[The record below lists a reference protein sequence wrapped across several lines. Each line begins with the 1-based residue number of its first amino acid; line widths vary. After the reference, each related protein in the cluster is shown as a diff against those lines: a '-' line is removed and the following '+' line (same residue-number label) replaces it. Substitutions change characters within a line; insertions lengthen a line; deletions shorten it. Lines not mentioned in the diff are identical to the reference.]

1 MVGQIVRSKTDV
13 LAQFDPRRQAA
24 IENQNVMTTTIPS
37 TLDWREF
44 WRVHGTSCRSL
55 FELHCAI
62 VNRLQ
67 ATSSLWVSS

>member
-1 MVGQIVRSKTDV
+1 MI
-13 LAQFDPRRQAA
+13 
-24 IENQNVMTTTIPS
+24 TTVPS
-37 TLDWREF
+37 TLDCPHIAACMARAW
-44 WRVHGTSCRSL
+44 RSL